1 MKLLRKIVDIFR
13 PEPHRL
19 DSSKQEVYDNMAA
32 QVEVTPF
39 EMIAYTGS
47 RVLEDNS
54 VVFVGTGLPIIAA
67 MHAQLTHAP
76 KINMIFEAG
85 AFASILEQGMPMSV
99 GDTRAFRKACFAK
112 GLCAAFELTQ
122 RGYADYAFI
131 GGAQVDQYGN
141 ICSTYEGGDYLKPR
155 VRFPGSG
162 GAGAMAANCEKT
174 IAIMALEKRRFV
186 KKVDFITSIGFGD
199 GSPDYREKAGVL
211 GSGPYR
217 VITNVALFGFCP
229 NTRRMMLLE
238 YLPGKSPQ
246 AIQDMVDFELV
257 MAPDV
262 KEMKLPS
269 EHDLKLLHEQCDTE
283 GLFLKRKVVEK

>member
-1 MKLLRKIVDIFR
+1 MTA
-13 PEPHRL
+13 P
-19 DSSKQEVYDNMAA
+19 
-32 QVEVTPF
+32 VEVSPF

-47 RVLEDNS
+47 RVLEDNT

-76 KINMIFEAG
+76 NLNMIFEAG

-122 RGYADYAFI
+122 RGYSDYAFI
-131 GGAQVDQYGN
+131 GGAQIDQFGN
-141 ICSTYEGGDYLKPR
+141 VCSTYEGGDYLKPR

-217 VITNVALFGFCP
+217 VITNQALFGFDKA
-229 NTRRMMLLE
+229 TRKMMLLE
-238 YLPGKSPQ
+238 YLPGKSPE
-246 AIQDMVDFELV
+246 AIQELVDFELII
-257 MAPDV
+257 APDV
-262 KEMKLPS
+262 KEMALPTK
-269 EHDLKLLHEQCDTE
+269 EDLELLHNQCDTE